1 MRKIIFFIVAP
12 VFFVSCFRGTPK
24 ENNTD
29 IDAKFEMIEA
39 DKDFSKLSEDKG
51 VKAAFME
58 YIDSNGVLLRPN
70 SMPFVGADAI
80 DCISRENDTSYSM
93 TWEPMGG
100 SVAKSGDLGYTFG
113 VYLLKFKNKDSVQKG
128 TYVSVWKKQA
138 DGKWKFIVDSGN
150 EGLGEP

>member
-1 MRKIIFFIVAP
+1 MRKIVFFILVP
-12 VFFVSCFRGTPK
+12 VFFVSCFRGNIK
-24 ENNTD
+24 ENNDSTND
-29 IDAKFEMIEA
+29 KSEMIEA
-39 DKDFSKLSEDKG
+39 DRAFSKLSEDKG
-51 VKAAFME
+51 VKAAFIE

-138 DGKWKFIVDSGN
+138 DGKWKFVVDSGN

>member
-1 MRKIIFFIVAP
+1 MRKVIFFILAP
-12 VFFVSCFRGTPK
+12 VFFVSCLRGTPK

-29 IDAKFEMIEA
+29 VDAKFEMIEA
-39 DKDFSKLSEDKG
+39 DRDFSKLSEEKG
-51 VKAAFME
+51 VKAAFIE

-80 DCISRENDTSYSM
+80 DFISRENDTSYSM
-93 TWEPMGG
+93 TWEPRGG
-100 SVAKSGDLGYTFG
+100 SISKSGDMGYTFG

-138 DGKWKFIVDSGN
+138 DGKWKFVVDSGN